1 MSIITFLNN
10 DKVTLASSKIVY
22 SEDDVGNIESL
33 VSKAT
38 ELTQLLDKESV
49 RVEQAELSGYDAG
62 YEKGQTKGYD
72 AALEH
77 IAIKLITLAREAEDT
92 RDKLEQ
98 SAGDL
103 ALKIVRRIAND
114 LGTEQTLASLAA
126 TAAKELVPR
135 EAVTLRVSVSNLEKV
150 REAIL
155 STPTR
160 SHRIPDITGD
170 PTLLDDECVLDTE
183 FGQIKA
189 DLETQLRVYKE
200 HFYAYRQR

>member
-22 SEDDVGNIESL
+22 SEDDVGAIDSL
-33 VSKAT
+33 VSKAS
-38 ELTQLLDKESV
+38 ELTRLLDKESV
-49 RVEQAELSGYDAG
+49 RIEQAELA
-62 YEKGQTKGYD
+62 GYD

-77 IAIKLITLAREAEDT
+77 IAIKLITLAREAEET
-92 RDKLEQ
+92 RSQLEQ

-103 ALKIVRRIAND
+103 ALRIVRRIAND
-114 LGTEQTLASLAA
+114 LGPEHTLASLAA

-135 EAVTLRVSVSNLEKV
+135 EAVTLRVSVANLEKV
-150 REAIL
+150 RESIL
-155 STPTR
+155 STPAR
-160 SHRIPDITGD
+160 SHRIPDISGD
-170 PTLLDDECVLDTE
+170 PTLLDNECVLDTE

-200 HFYAYRQR
+200 HFYAHRQH

>member
-1 MSIITFLNN
+1 
-10 DKVTLASSKIVY
+10 LASSKIVY

-170 PTLLDDECVLDTE
+170 PTLLDDECVLDT
-183 FGQIKA
+183 GDA
-189 DLETQLRVYKE
+189 AASL
-200 HFYAYRQR
+200 